1 MLDAQLVAAAIASR
15 EAWERVN
22 PFLVPEDF
30 TPQGAF
36 WWKLIGEW
44 YERDWQAG
52 SVDSSAL
59 SDLGLARI
67 PNPKHRE
74 TIMGFMG
81 SLPAPVS
88 ASNSAAV
95 ALELK
100 RQNVGLELAAAIA
113 SHDDKKLHRLVPL
126 FAELRAATELRG
138 NGRRQVRYELAAPVE
153 TLFSEVGSEKRIP
166 LYPASLNSR
175 TAGGALPGHHIVIYG
190 RPEIGKSTVVLN
202 LACGFAIAGGQ
213 RVAYIGNEDQIN
225 VLKARAVG
233 RVCGM
238 TAQEMEQ
245 RRADAIRI
253 YTERG
258 GEDRLRF
265 VQMFDGDPQDL
276 RPLIEEFE
284 PTVLI
289 VDQIRNM
296 QGANGDGM
304 TQRLEENG
312 QGMRRLLLE
321 YKLIGVSVAQA
332 GASAEG
338 KAWLTMN
345 DLDSS
350 KTGLQGTADLL
361 IGVGA
366 NAEMQARNQRGLSLP
381 KNKLSSDPR
390 AHEGLLVDVDY
401 SRCVVR

>member
-1 MLDAQLVAAAIASR
+1 MLDGQLVAAAIASR
-15 EAWERVN
+15 EAWEKVN

-36 WWKLIGEW
+36 WWKLVGEW
-44 YERDWQAG
+44 YERDRQAA

-59 SDLGLARI
+59 SNLGLARI

-81 SLPAPVS
+81 SLPTAVS
-88 ASNSAAV
+88 PSNSALV

-126 FAELRAATELRG
+126 YAELRAATELR
-138 NGRRQVRYELAAPVE
+138 NRRQVRYEMAVPVGE
-153 TLFSEVGSEKRIP
+153 LFDKVGSAQRIP
-166 LYPASLNSR
+166 LYPSVLNSR
-175 TAGGALPGHHIVIYG
+175 TNGGALPGHHIVIYG
-190 RPEIGKSTVVLN
+190 RPEIGKSTIVLN
-202 LACGFAIAGGQ
+202 LACGLAVAGNQ
-213 RVAYIGNEDQIN
+213 RVLYVGNEDQIN
-225 VLKARAVG
+225 LLKARAVG

-238 TAQEMEQ
+238 TSQEVEQ
-245 RRADAIRI
+245 RKDEAIRL

-258 GEDRLRF
+258 GEERLRF
-265 VQMFDGDPQDL
+265 LQMFDGSMDDL
-276 RPLIEEFE
+276 REPIEEFE

-289 VDQIRNM
+289 VDQIRNVI
-296 QGANGDGM
+296 GDGDGL

-312 QGMRRLLLE
+312 QSGRRLLLE
-321 YKLIGVSVAQA
+321 YKMIGVSVAQA

-338 KAWLTMN
+338 KAWLGMN
-345 DLDSS
+345 DLADS

-366 NAEMQARNQRGLSLP
+366 NAEMQARSQRGLSLS
-381 KNKLSSDPR
+381 KNKLSSAPN
-390 AHEGLLVDVDY
+390 AHEGILVDVDY
-401 SRCVVR
+401 ARCSVR

>member
-1 MLDAQLVAAAIASR
+1 MLDAQLVAAAIESR
-15 EAWERVN
+15 AAWERVN
-22 PFLVPEDF
+22 PFLMPDDF

-44 YERDWQAG
+44 YDRDRSSS
-52 SVDSSAL
+52 SVDSVAL
-59 SDLGLARI
+59 RELGTTRI

-74 TIMGFMG
+74 TILGFLQD
-81 SLPAPVS
+81 LPAGVS
-88 ASNSAAV
+88 PRNSSNV

-100 RQNVGLELAAAIA
+100 RHNVGMELAAAIA
-113 SHDDKKLHRLVPL
+113 ASDDKKLRRLVPL
-126 FAELRAATELRG
+126 YVELRSATELHS
-138 NGRRQVRYELAAPVE
+138 RRQVKYEHAAPVGE
-153 TLFSEVGSEKRIP
+153 LFDKVGSAQRIP
-166 LYPASLNSR
+166 LYPSSLNTR
-175 TAGGALPGHHIVIYG
+175 TNGGALPGHHIVIYG

-202 LACGFAIAGGQ
+202 MACGFAIAGGE

-238 TAQEMEQ
+238 TSQEMEG
-245 RRADAIRI
+245 RRDEAVRL

-265 VQMFDGDPQDL
+265 VQMFDGSPEDL

-284 PTVLI
+284 PSILV
-289 VDQIRNM
+289 VDQIRNVA
-296 QGANGDGM
+296 GEASDGL

-312 QGMRRLLLE
+312 QAVRRLLLE
-321 YKLIGVSVAQA
+321 YKLVGISVAQA

-338 KAWLTMN
+338 KAWLGMN

-361 IGVGA
+361 IGIGA
-366 NAEMQARNQRGLSLP
+366 NAEMQARNQRGLSLS

-390 AHEGLLVDVDY
+390 AHEGILVDVDY
-401 SRCVVR
+401 ARCSVK